1 MISPAR
7 LAANR
12 ANAQKS
18 TGPRTVAGKQ
28 RAARNGG
35 KSVGPTTP
43 TGKKRS
49 AQNARR
55 HGLTLPLSRDPGVA
69 AATTG
74 FAHAIAGTTQNA
86 ELLGLAIRVAGA
98 ELDVRRA
105 RHARLDLLAE
115 EPCAHIRRLAAIEDY
130 ERRARARR
138 KFAIRTFNAAA
149 ARNARNT

>member
-28 RAARNGG
+28 RAARKGDKN
-35 KSVGPTTP
+35 VGPTTP

-74 FAHAIAGTTQNA
+74 FAHAIAGTKQNA

-98 ELDVRRA
+98 ELDLRHA
-105 RHARLDLLAE
+105 RHARRELLAG
-115 EPCAHIRRLAAIEDY
+115 EPFAHIRRLA
-130 ERRARARR
+130 
-138 KFAIRTFNAAA
+138 
-149 ARNARNT
+149 